1 MVRTVGGV
9 QVWAAVAVLV
19 QWWSSGC
26 WAARETGRHGAQKA
40 GGRAKDGGEGSGA
53 CRFPADWRA
62 AYFLGGTREPFTVT
76 GQVGLE

>member
-9 QVWAAVAVLV
+9 RVWAAVAVLV

-26 WAARETGRHGAQKA
+26 WAARETGRRHGAQKA

-53 CRFPADWRA
+53 CRFPSDWRA

-76 GQVGLE
+76 GQVNN